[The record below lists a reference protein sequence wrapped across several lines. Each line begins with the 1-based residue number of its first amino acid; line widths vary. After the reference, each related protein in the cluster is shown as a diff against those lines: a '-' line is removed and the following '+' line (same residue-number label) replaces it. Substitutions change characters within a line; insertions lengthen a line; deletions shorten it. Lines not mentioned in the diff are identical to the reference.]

1 LPPVKFKVLFT
12 VDEQQQQQS
21 SPPHQ
26 PAASIYQESSQGK
39 NAKWLWILI
48 ILIIIGAVAFAI
60 FRGIGPFSKLKLG
73 GSTEETFES
82 PTPFEFSSP
91 SPEASPA
98 GAIDRS
104 DAKVRVLNG
113 SGVAGAA
120 SSLKDFLEGKGW
132 TVDELGN
139 ADSYDFTNTVI
150 RLKASFANFQDT
162 LFEDLSS
169 DYSVEVSDDS
179 LEATDSADI
188 EVTLGSK

>member
-1 LPPVKFKVLFT
+1 ME
-12 VDEQQQQQS
+12 EQQQQTTPSQ
-21 SPPHQ
+21 Q
-26 PAASIYQESSQGK
+26 PASSIYQESQQGK

-60 FRGIGPFSKLKLG
+60 FRGIGPFANLKLG
-73 GSTEETFES
+73 GAEETIES

-98 GAIDRS
+98 GEVDKSGAS
-104 DAKVRVLNG
+104 VRVLNG

-132 TVDELGN
+132 TIDEIGN
-139 ADSYDFTNTVI
+139 AESYGFENTVI
-150 RLKASFANFQDT
+150 KLKASFANFQDT
-162 LFEDLSS
+162 IFSDLSS
-169 DYSVEVSDDS
+169 DYSVEVSDEN

-188 EVTLGSK
+188 EVTLGAK

>member
-1 LPPVKFKVLFT
+1 ME
-12 VDEQQQQQS
+12 EQQQQQA

-98 GAIDRS
+98 GAVNRS
-104 DAKVRVLNG
+104 DASVRVLNG

-120 SSLKDFLEGKGW
+120 AALKDSLVGKGW
-132 TVDELGN
+132 TVDKIGN
-139 ADSYDFTNTVI
+139 AESDDFTNTVI
-150 RLKASFANFQDT
+150 RFKASFTNFQDT

-169 DYSVEVSDDS
+169 DYSVEVSDEN

-188 EVTLGSK
+188 EVILGSK

>member
-1 LPPVKFKVLFT
+1 M
-12 VDEQQQQQS
+12 DEQQPQQPSQ
-21 SPPHQ
+21 PHQ
-26 PAASIYQESSQGK
+26 PATSIYQESSQGK

-48 ILIIIGAVAFAI
+48 ILIVIGAVAFAI

-73 GSTEETFES
+73 GAKEETVES

-98 GAIDRS
+98 GQVNRS
-104 DAKVRVLNG
+104 EASVRVLNG

-120 SSLKDFLEGKGW
+120 AALKDFLEGRGW
-132 TVDELGN
+132 TVDKIGN
-139 ADSYDFTNTVI
+139 ADSSDFTNTVI
-150 RLKASFANFQDT
+150 KFKASFANFQDT

-169 DYSVEVSDDS
+169 DYSVEVSDDN

-188 EVTLGSK
+188 EVILGSK